1 MAPSED
7 PQVRQ
12 LLIDTLAVSALQQ
25 VQEVARGANVVV
37 APVKGVVLARWLYGA
52 VAERPYRDLDLLVGR
67 EGLPRL
73 IDAVRARGW
82 RLRHVSVEMGEL
94 EFEVG
99 RLVVEVH
106 AEFGRRDLTRL
117 TTADV
122 IARASVDRDTF
133 PFEVLRLDDFDH
145 FLLLVANVTK
155 KSYTYANRHQPADL
169 ERLLLRL
176 EPRWE
181 ALVARAREASFL
193 AALAGVARWM
203 AEDHGSASFARFSL
217 TLPADAPRLVP
228 TVVRWHRRRD
238 ARSGKRLESVSGLFG
253 LALATLTPDDW
264 SLRGRGLARLVR
276 RGIERRLGRDPG

>member
-1 MAPSED
+1 MAPPD
-7 PQVRQ
+7 DQQVRH

-25 VQEVARGANVVV
+25 VQDVARGANVVV

-52 VAERPYRDLDLLVGR
+52 VAERPYRDLDLLVER
-67 EGLPRL
+67 AGLPRL
-73 IDAVRARGW
+73 IEAVTARGW
-82 RLRHVSVEMGEL
+82 RLRHVSLEMGEL
-94 EFEVG
+94 ELEVG

-117 TTADV
+117 STEQV
-122 IARASVDRDTF
+122 LARASVDRDTF
-133 PFEVLRLDDFDH
+133 PFEVLRLDDLDH

-176 EPRWE
+176 EPRWG

-193 AALAGVARWM
+193 AALGSVARWM
-203 AEDHGSASFARFSL
+203 AEDHGSASFARFSR
-217 TLPADAPRLVP
+217 TLPVGAPRLVP
-228 TVVRWHRRRD
+228 AIVRWHRRRE
-238 ARSGKRLESVSGLFG
+238 ARSKKRLESVSGLLG
-253 LALATLTPDDW
+253 LALATLTPDAW

-276 RGIERRLGRDPG
+276 RGVERRLGRDPG